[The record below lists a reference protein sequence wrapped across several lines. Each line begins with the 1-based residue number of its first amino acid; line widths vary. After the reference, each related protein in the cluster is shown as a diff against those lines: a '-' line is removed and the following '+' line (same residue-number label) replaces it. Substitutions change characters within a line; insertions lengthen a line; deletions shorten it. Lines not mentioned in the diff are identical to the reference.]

1 MAAEVGSLLDPF
13 MAKPMV
19 EVEALRH
26 GHGRRDILDVPAW
39 RVDAGERCLVAG
51 PSGSG
56 KSTLLHLLAGL
67 ATPRKGAVRV
77 AGQDLAGLSPT
88 ARDRFRGRS
97 IGLLLQSFHLLDT
110 LSVFDNVRLARH
122 LAGLPEDRARCR
134 EVLDDLGV
142 RELGAALPSTLS
154 HGQAQRVALA
164 RAVVNR
170 PAVILADEPTS
181 SLDDESCARVAAL
194 IEAEAA
200 RQGATLI
207 VATHDARLHGRFER
221 RLVLDG
227 PAAEPGR

>member
-1 MAAEVGSLLDPF
+1 MAT
-13 MAKPMV
+13 PMV

-26 GHGRRDILDVPAW
+26 GHGRRTVLDIPSW
-39 RVDAGERCLVAG
+39 RVGAGERCLVAG

-67 ATPRKGAVRV
+67 AEPRAGRVRV
-77 AGQDLAGLSPT
+77 AGRDLAALPAT
-88 ARDRFRGRS
+88 ARDRFRGRT

-134 EVLDDLGV
+134 QVLEDLGMAGYGLA
-142 RELGAALPSTLS
+142 RPSTLS

-170 PAVILADEPTS
+170 PAVILTDEPTS
-181 SLDDESCARVAAL
+181 SLDDESCERVAAL

-200 RQGATLI
+200 RHGATLV
-207 VATHDARLHGRFER
+207 VATHDARLRGRFAQ
-221 RLVLDG
+221 RLLLDAPE
-227 PAAEPGR
+227 PAGEPGR

>member
-1 MAAEVGSLLDPF
+1 MTQ
-13 MAKPMV
+13 PMV
-19 EVEALRH
+19 DIEGLRH
-26 GHGRRDILDVPAW
+26 GHGRRDVLDVPAW
-39 RVDAGERCLVAG
+39 QVGAGERCLVAG

-67 ATPRKGAVRV
+67 SIPRRGTVRV

-97 IGLLLQSFHLLDT
+97 IGLVLQSFHLLDT

-122 LAGLPEDRARCR
+122 LAGLPEDRTRCR

-142 RELGAALPSTLS
+142 GEFGAALPSTLS
-154 HGQAQRVALA
+154 HGQAQRVAIA

-181 SLDDESCARVAAL
+181 SLDNESCGRVAAL
-194 IEAEAA
+194 IETEAA
-200 RQGATLI
+200 KQGATLI
-207 VATHDARLHGRFER
+207 VATHDSRLHGRFER
-221 RLVLDG
+221 RLVLGG
-227 PAAEPGR
+227 PPAEPGR

>member
-1 MAAEVGSLLDPF
+1 MK
-13 MAKPMV
+13 KPMV

-26 GHGRRDILDVPAW
+26 GHGGRDVLDIPRW

-67 ATPRKGAVRV
+67 ATPRSGSVRV
-77 AGQDLAGLSPT
+77 AGQDLATLPAA

-97 IGLLLQSFHLLDT
+97 IGLVLQSFHLLDT
-110 LSVFDNVRLARH
+110 LSVLDNVRLARH

-142 RELGAALPSTLS
+142 GECGGAHPSTLS

-170 PAVILADEPTS
+170 PAIILADEPTS
-181 SLDDESCARVAAL
+181 SLDDESCERVAAL
-194 IEAEAA
+194 IEAEAD
-200 RQGATLI
+200 RQGATLV
-207 VATHDARLHGRFER
+207 VATHDSRLRDRFER
-221 RLVLDG
+221 RLLLDV
-227 PAAEPGR
+227 PASVPTP

>member
-1 MAAEVGSLLDPF
+1 
-13 MAKPMV
+13 MV

-26 GHGRRDILDVPAW
+26 GHGSRDVVNIPAW
-39 RVDAGERCLVAG
+39 RVGAGERCLVVG

-67 ATPRKGAVRV
+67 ATPRAGSVRV
-77 AGQDLAGLSPT
+77 AGEDLSALSPT

-97 IGLLLQSFHLLDT
+97 IGLVLQSFHLLDS

-122 LAGLPEDRARCR
+122 LAGLPEDRGRCR
-134 EVLDDLGV
+134 EVLEDLGV
-142 RELGAALPSTLS
+142 AGFARAHPSTLS

-181 SLDDESCARVAAL
+181 SLDDESCERVAAL

-200 RQGATLI
+200 REGATLV
-207 VATHDARLHGRFER
+207 VATHDSRLQGRFAK
-221 RLVLDG
+221 RLALE
-227 PAAEPGR
+227 AAVEPET

>member
-1 MAAEVGSLLDPF
+1 

-26 GHGRRDILDVPAW
+26 GHGGRDVLDIPRW

-67 ATPRKGAVRV
+67 ATPRSGSVRV
-77 AGQDLAGLSPT
+77 AGQDLAALPAA

-97 IGLLLQSFHLLDT
+97 IGLVLQSFHLLDT

-142 RELGAALPSTLS
+142 GECSGAHPSTLS

-181 SLDDESCARVAAL
+181 SLDDESCERVVAL
-194 IEAEAA
+194 IEAEAD
-200 RQGATLI
+200 RQGATLV
-207 VATHDARLHGRFER
+207 VATHDSRLRDRFER
-221 RLVLDG
+221 RLLLQV
-227 PAAEPGR
+227 PAAEPTP

>member
-1 MAAEVGSLLDPF
+1 

-19 EVEALRH
+19 EVEELRH
-26 GHGRRDILDVPAW
+26 GHGSRDILDIAAW

-67 ATPRKGAVRV
+67 ATPRAGSVRV
-77 AGQDLAGLSPT
+77 AGQDLAGLSPA

-110 LSVFDNVRLARH
+110 LSVLDNVRLARH
-122 LAGLPEDRARCR
+122 LAGLSEDAARCR
-134 EVLDDLGV
+134 EVLEELGV
-142 RELGAALPSTLS
+142 AEFARAHPSPLS

-170 PAVILADEPTS
+170 PAVLLADEPTS
-181 SLDDESCARVAAL
+181 SLDDESCERVATL
-194 IEAEAA
+194 VEAEAD
-200 RQGATLI
+200 RHGATLV
-207 VATHDARLHGRFER
+207 VATHDSRLLDRFER
-221 RLVLDG
+221 RLVLEAPAPDPG
-227 PAAEPGR
+227 P